1 MRYVQESS
9 SQKKKKKIKFT
20 EMSLSGLRGPEEWAL
35 VFNGCGGS
43 GEGRVFWRWRM
54 AQQYE

>member
-43 GEGRVFWRWRM
+43 GEGRWRM